1 MFGLMDE
8 DLKEI
13 GKTTICM
20 VEESTLG
27 KMAGDMKVS
36 MKMIGNT
43 DTVSTLGTTVNNMKV
58 SGPWE
63 SSTAR
68 VFIAKME
75 ETVLVFGRTEK
86 ESNGWMISNDLTIF

>member
-36 MKMIGNT
+36 MKMIGST
-43 DTVSTLGTTVNNMKV
+43 DTVSTLGTTVNNTKV
-58 SGPWE
+58 SG
-63 SSTAR
+63 
-68 VFIAKME
+68 
-75 ETVLVFGRTEK
+75 L
-86 ESNGWMISNDLTIF
+86 

>member
-1 MFGLMDE
+1 MDE
-8 DLKEI
+8 DLREI

-58 SGPWE
+58 SGP
-63 SSTAR
+63 
-68 VFIAKME
+68 
-75 ETVLVFGRTEK
+75 
-86 ESNGWMISNDLTIF
+86 